1 MQIFYVSKRKKYLI
15 GAAAS
20 AVAVSFSFALN
31 EVINNFNW
39 EPPLVA
45 YSPQAPSIIL
55 KNIPND
61 TAFNSPV
68 TNSEYI
74 PVKKPEPKKIES
86 PTPVT
91 QPQKV
96 EKIPPKVEIPKQVKK
111 IAIATPKPQPTP
123 TITRRTVTRIESTIP
138 IPAPSVSRTASSPV
152 QSTATTTQRV
162 QTSPRQSQSVNVPA
176 GAIEQAKANWRLGL
190 AASKRRTEAN
200 IASRQAE
207 IAELERQLKHEFKRY
222 YPNGGEHEKKLFEE
236 SLKYQIWVANNYK
249 TREDNYLKFLKQ
261 QEIEGPQFSDV
272 EYKFIARGMT
282 VDVNDHHGWV
292 FVNPDDNPVT
302 GKNGLYR
309 QRNQNRLLSN
319 EGWVQRNPQG
329 IANQNYEGWDK
340 ADISS
345 NSEWKKEIDKV
356 TGSGSG
362 SIKVYQY
369 TQNAQNKHK
378 AFKPQIIAVSID
390 ANDKNAFEKF
400 QEFLKSNVGNKID
413 AVVLKNVGT
422 TNKDQNIDKILAA
435 LPNNVQKLTLFLDD
449 QKAINGL
456 HALRGKKLKELE
468 LYSNQKAID
477 DNWAINP
484 NAVANVDFISF
495 DYNNAADF
503 HKNTPDEQIPGS
515 ILFDTLRWDKGDDA
529 AKITEGLKLAF
540 GSKIYQ
546 RPFQGRHGGK
556 GGYPPKLDFS
566 ETGIKTI
573 KNLKFDEIDK
583 IFNENIKNW
592 KEDKYANQ
600 DYEGFKKLRFT
611 DIYFGA
617 DSNSGS
623 NTTSAPSF
631 SANVSDF
638 DGSKYTD
645 KLSGISERYDSPSGR
660 IYFRN
665 ETGQNQQNVTF
676 NISGT
681 PTEDAK
687 EQLKAFVEAVNNAY
701 PFSKIVV
708 DSEEIKQELIKFYQE
723 KTKDPKQKQAS
734 IGKFALR
741 EISVKSSS
749 ASSS

>member
-15 GAAAS
+15 GAAVS
-20 AVAVSFSFALN
+20 TIAVSFSFALN
-31 EVINNFNW
+31 EVVNNFNW
-39 EPPLVA
+39 ESPLVA
-45 YSPQAPSIIL
+45 YSPEAPSIIL

-68 TNSEYI
+68 TNSKFI
-74 PVKKPEPKKIES
+74 PVQKPEPKKIES
-86 PTPVT
+86 DTPVD

-111 IAIATPKPQPTP
+111 ITIATPKHQPAP
-123 TITRRTVTRIESTIP
+123 KITRRVISRVESTVP

-152 QSTATTTQRV
+152 HSTATTTQRV
-162 QTSPRQSQSVNVPA
+162 QTSPRQSQSVNVSP
-176 GAIEQAKANWRLGL
+176 GAVEQAKANWRLGL
-190 AASKRRTEAN
+190 AASTRRTEAN
-200 IASRQAE
+200 IAARVAE

-222 YPNGGEHEKKLFEE
+222 YPNGTEEQRKVFEE
-236 SLKYQIWVANNYK
+236 SLRYQIWVANNYK

-261 QEIEGPQFSDV
+261 QAIEGPKFSEID
-272 EYKFIARGMT
+272 YKSIERGMT
-282 VDVNDHHGWV
+282 VDPNDHHGWI
-292 FVNPDDNPVT
+292 FVNPDDNPIT

-319 EGWVQRNPQG
+319 EGWVQRNPHG

-345 NSEWKKEIDKV
+345 NSEWKTEIDKV
-356 TGSGSG
+356 VGSGSG

-378 AFKPQIIAVSID
+378 AVKSQIIAVSID
-390 ANDKNAFEKF
+390 ANDKDAFEKF
-400 QEFLKSNVGNKID
+400 QDFLKSNVGNKID

-422 TNKDQNIDKILAA
+422 KNKDQNIDKILQA

-449 QKAINGL
+449 QRAINGL
-456 HALRGKKLKELE
+456 SALRGKKLKELE
-468 LYSNQKAID
+468 LYSNEKAIA

-484 NAVANVDFISF
+484 NAVAEVDFISF

-515 ILFDTLRWDKGDDA
+515 ILFDTLRWDKGDSES
-529 AKITEGLKLAF
+529 KITEGLKLAF

-566 ETGIKTI
+566 ETNIKTI
-573 KNLKFDEIDK
+573 KNLKFDEVDQ
-583 IFNENIKNW
+583 IFNDNIKNW
-592 KEDKYANQ
+592 KEDKYASQ

-611 DIYFGA
+611 DIYFAA

-623 NTTSAPSF
+623 STSSSPTF

-638 DGSKYTD
+638 EGSKYTD
-645 KLSGISERYDSPSGR
+645 KLSGISERYGNPSGR

-665 ETGQNQQNVTF
+665 QTGQNQQNVTF

-681 PTEDAK
+681 PNEDAK

-708 DSEEIKQELIKFYQE
+708 DSEDIKQDLIKFYQE
-723 KTKDPKQKQAS
+723 KTKDPRQKEAS
-734 IGKFALR
+734 KGKFALR

-749 ASSS
+749 S

>member
-20 AVAVSFSFALN
+20 AIAVSFSFALN
-31 EVINNFNW
+31 EVVNNFNW
-39 EPPLVA
+39 ESPLVA
-45 YSPQAPSIIL
+45 YSPEAPSIIL

-68 TNSEYI
+68 TNSKFI
-74 PVKKPEPKKIES
+74 PVQKPEPKKIES
-86 PTPVT
+86 DTPVV

-111 IAIATPKPQPTP
+111 ITIATPKPQPAP
-123 TITRRTVTRIESTIP
+123 KITTRVISRVESTVP
-138 IPAPSVSRTASSPV
+138 IPAPNVSRTASSPV
-152 QSTATTTQRV
+152 HSTATTTQRV
-162 QTSPRQSQSVNVPA
+162 QTSPRQSQSVNVSP
-176 GAIEQAKANWRLGL
+176 GAVEQAKANWRLGL
-190 AASKRRTEAN
+190 AASTRRTEAN
-200 IASRQAE
+200 IAARVAE

-222 YPNGGEHEKKLFEE
+222 YPNGTDEQKKVFEE
-236 SLKYQIWVANNYK
+236 SLRYQIWVANNYK

-261 QEIEGPQFSDV
+261 QAIEGPKFTDV
-272 EYKFIARGMT
+272 EYKLIERGMT
-282 VDVNDHHGWV
+282 VDTNDHHGWV
-292 FVNPDDNPVT
+292 FVNPDDNPIT

-319 EGWVQRNPQG
+319 EGWVQRNPHG

-345 NSEWKKEIDKV
+345 SSEWKTEIDKV
-356 TGSGSG
+356 AGSGSG

-378 AFKPQIIAVSID
+378 AVKSQIIAVSID

-422 TNKDQNIDKILAA
+422 KNKNQNIDKILAA

-456 HALRGKKLKELE
+456 SALRGKKLKELE
-468 LYSNQKAID
+468 LYSNEKAIA

-484 NAVANVDFISF
+484 NAVADVDFISF

-529 AKITEGLKLAF
+529 TKITEGLKLAF

-546 RPFQGRHGGK
+546 RPFQGHHGGK

-566 ETGIKTI
+566 ETNIKTI
-573 KNLKFDEIDK
+573 KNLKFDEVDQ
-583 IFNENIKNW
+583 IFNDNIKNW
-592 KEDKYANQ
+592 KEDKYASQ

-611 DIYFGA
+611 DIYFAA
-617 DSNSGS
+617 DTKSESNTNSGP
-623 NTTSAPSF
+623 TF

-638 DGSKYTD
+638 EGSKYTD

-665 ETGQNQQNVTF
+665 ETAQNQQNVTF

-681 PTEDAK
+681 PNEDAK

-708 DSEEIKQELIKFYQE
+708 DSEQIKEDLIKFYQE
-723 KTKDPKQKQAS
+723 KTKDPRQKQAS
-734 IGKFALR
+734 QGKFALR
-741 EISVKSSS
+741 EISVKSSLS
-749 ASSS
+749 

>member
-20 AVAVSFSFALN
+20 AIAVSFSFALN
-31 EVINNFNW
+31 EVVNNFNW
-39 EPPLVA
+39 ESPLVA
-45 YSPQAPSIIL
+45 YSPEAPSIIL

-68 TNSEYI
+68 TNSKFI
-74 PVKKPEPKKIES
+74 PIQKPEPKKIES
-86 PTPVT
+86 DTPVV

-111 IAIATPKPQPTP
+111 IAIATPKPQPAP
-123 TITRRTVTRIESTIP
+123 KITRRVISRVESTVP

-152 QSTATTTQRV
+152 RSTATTTQRV
-162 QTSPRQSQSVNVPA
+162 QTSPRQSQSVNVSP
-176 GAIEQAKANWRLGL
+176 GAVEQAKANWRLGL
-190 AASKRRTEAN
+190 AASTRRTEAN
-200 IASRQAE
+200 IAARVAE
-207 IAELERQLKHEFKRY
+207 IAELERQLKHEFNRY
-222 YPNGGEHEKKLFEE
+222 YPNGTEEQKKVFEE
-236 SLKYQIWVANNYK
+236 SLRYQIWVANNYK

-261 QEIEGPQFSDV
+261 QEKEGPKFTDV
-272 EYKFIARGMT
+272 EYKLIERGMT
-282 VDVNDHHGWV
+282 VDTNDHHGWV
-292 FVNPDDNPVT
+292 FVNPDDNPIT

-319 EGWVQRNPQG
+319 EGWVQRNPHG
-329 IANQNYEGWDK
+329 IANQNYDGWDK

-345 NSEWKKEIDKV
+345 NSEWKTEIDKV
-356 TGSGSG
+356 AGSGSG

-378 AFKPQIIAVSID
+378 AVKSQIIAVSID

-422 TNKDQNIDKILAA
+422 KNKDQNIDKILAA

-456 HALRGKKLKELE
+456 SALRGKKLKELE
-468 LYSNQKAID
+468 LYSNEKAIA

-484 NAVANVDFISF
+484 NAVADVDFISF

-529 AKITEGLKLAF
+529 TKITEGLKLAF

-566 ETGIKTI
+566 ETNIKTI
-573 KNLKFDEIDK
+573 KNLKFDEVDQ
-583 IFNENIKNW
+583 IFNDNIKNW
-592 KEDKYANQ
+592 KEDKYASQ

-611 DIYFGA
+611 DIYFAA
-617 DSNSGS
+617 DSNSASSTNSGP
-623 NTTSAPSF
+623 TF

-638 DGSKYTD
+638 EGSKYTD
-645 KLSGISERYDSPSGR
+645 KLSGISERYGNPSGR
-660 IYFRN
+660 IYFRDQ
-665 ETGQNQQNVTF
+665 TGQNQQNVTF
-676 NISGT
+676 NISGN
-681 PTEDAK
+681 PNEDAK
-687 EQLKAFVEAVNNAY
+687 EQLKAFVESVNNAY

-708 DSEEIKQELIKFYQE
+708 DSEQIKQDLIKFYQE
-723 KTKDPKQKQAS
+723 KTKDPRQKEAS
-734 IGKFALR
+734 KGKFALR

-749 ASSS
+749 S